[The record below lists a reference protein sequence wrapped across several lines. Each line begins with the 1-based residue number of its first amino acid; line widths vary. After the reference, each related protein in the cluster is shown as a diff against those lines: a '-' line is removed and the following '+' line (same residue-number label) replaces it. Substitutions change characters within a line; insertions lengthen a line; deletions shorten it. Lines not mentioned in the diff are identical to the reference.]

1 MGKLYLTE
9 KPSVAELLANTLG
22 KAQKQQTHWTID
34 NGDTVTWAIGHLVS
48 LANPD
53 EYDPKW
59 RSWNLANLPVMPA
72 KFKWRAS
79 DANAAKRL
87 DEIEDVIA
95 AVKPTS
101 IVNACDAG
109 REGELIFWLI
119 WAELKLEG
127 KYPMERLWLRSMTKE
142 GIGRAMADIK
152 PGANT
157 RNLAVAAA
165 SRSMADWII
174 GMNATRAASKVL
186 ATGPKEIWSVG
197 RVQTPTLAL
206 LVDRNQERADFKP
219 QDVWGVSAVF
229 SADNKTFPVNATLPT
244 QADAER
250 VAAACASPG
259 KITDVVTT
267 EDRPPNK
274 LFDLTT
280 LQRFMNITAGWPAQ
294 RTLDAAQKLYEHE
307 KVITYPRTD
316 SDALPADY
324 EKEAQRVLDTLPAQ
338 GFGTIAALAL
348 PADKCPHKTLVF
360 DDKGVTDHFA
370 IIPTGTPLSSKMS
383 DHATLYATIVKRFVA
398 AFCPPEKV
406 EVKVRTVELPSGDK
420 LTSTQE
426 TTVDPGWKAVYGR
439 APGAVKGPNLPG
451 QSGDTATPQSAT
463 PTHSMTPP
471 PPLHNEASLLEQ
483 MTKDKNKSLGTAATR
498 ASIIE
503 NLKFKQYI
511 RASDGNWEPTE
522 KGTKLVQALRDR
534 GMSDITNSEM
544 TGAWEQRLRNIE
556 AGTEKAPAFNAEIKQ
571 LTGDM
576 VDKFKEPAQ
585 APAAPANSI
594 S

>member
-22 KAQKQQTHWTID
+22 KAQKQPTHWSID

-59 RSWNLANLPVMPA
+59 KSWNLANLPVMPA

-95 AVKPTS
+95 AVKPTA

-186 ATGPKEIWSVG
+186 AIGPKEIWSVG

-229 SADNKTFPVNATLPT
+229 VADNQTFPVNAVLPT
-244 QADAER
+244 QAESER

-259 KITDVVTT
+259 KITDVETI
-267 EDRPPNK
+267 ENRPPNK

-307 KVITYPRTD
+307 NVITYPRTD
-316 SDALPADY
+316 SDALPSDY

-338 GFGTIAALAL
+338 GFSTIAALAL
-348 PADKCPHKTLVF
+348 PADKCPHKSLVF
-360 DDKGVTDHFA
+360 DDKGVTLLRCNVWVNFHEHIQINARKLFFA
-370 IIPTGTPLSSKMS
+370 SGK
-383 DHATLYATIVKRFVA
+383 AFV
-398 AFCPPEKV
+398 
-406 EVKVRTVELPSGDK
+406 L
-420 LTSTQE
+420 
-426 TTVDPGWKAVYGR
+426 
-439 APGAVKGPNLPG
+439 
-451 QSGDTATPQSAT
+451 
-463 PTHSMTPP
+463 
-471 PPLHNEASLLEQ
+471 
-483 MTKDKNKSLGTAATR
+483 
-498 ASIIE
+498 
-503 NLKFKQYI
+503 
-511 RASDGNWEPTE
+511 
-522 KGTKLVQALRDR
+522 
-534 GMSDITNSEM
+534 
-544 TGAWEQRLRNIE
+544 
-556 AGTEKAPAFNAEIKQ
+556 
-571 LTGDM
+571 
-576 VDKFKEPAQ
+576 
-585 APAAPANSI
+585 
-594 S
+594 